1 LTSGEADHASI
12 SDVLRDATAA
22 PARGLAIDDIDR
34 DGSLREAM
42 GVRAG
47 EAWLIRP
54 DGHVAA
60 LVDANDLAA
69 LSAAVRRSL
78 AL

>member
-1 LTSGEADHASI
+1 LTSGEAGHASI

-22 PARGLAIDDIDR
+22 PARAGNRRHRPRRIAA
-34 DGSLREAM
+34 EAM

-47 EAWLIRP
+47 KAWLIRP

-69 LSAAVRRSL
+69 LAAAVRRSL